1 MNPKKKKKRENIN
14 VYFITLQTISHDHI
28 WPRPRTEKKKKN
40 LAHTRKYPMYES
52 SCGKKA
58 KDSKRNNNSGL
69 SIQLILSGR
78 YLDFRCDRSIPEPGV
93 GHCRGPQPL
102 LCHVPTSPGCWRPRR
117 GSCRRAGTRRSLS
130 SSNLPRAR
138 SIPSTSCVHAPL
150 SLSLSHVYTR
160 TRTRAHVRA
169 RDQARGFRFVQ
180 RANKNKRR
188 LANWIYRGGARSA
201 PGLRLLNAVLSTSKR
216 TKPRFPS
223 PHTVS
228 AFAIAWNSRPWRAP
242 RRSILSTRRAVRW
255 IPF

>member
-1 MNPKKKKKRENIN
+1 MIQKKRKRERENTN
-14 VYFITLQTISHDHI
+14 VYFITLRAITFDPDQK
-28 WPRPRTEKKKKN
+28 PKKKKKEKSR
-40 LAHTRKYPMYES
+40 AYEKVFDFS
-52 SCGKKA
+52 KERESREEA
-58 KDSKRNNNSGL
+58 KDGKRNNNSGL

-130 SSNLPRAR
+130 SSNLARAR
-138 SIPSTSCVHAPL
+138 SIPSL
-150 SLSLSHVYTR
+150 SLSRIHTYTN
-160 TRTRAHVRA
+160 TRAHVRA

-188 LANWIYRGGARSA
+188 SANWIYRGGARSA

-216 TKPRFPS
+216 AKPRFPS

-242 RRSILSTRRAVRW
+242 RRSILSTRRVVRSDT
-255 IPF
+255 F